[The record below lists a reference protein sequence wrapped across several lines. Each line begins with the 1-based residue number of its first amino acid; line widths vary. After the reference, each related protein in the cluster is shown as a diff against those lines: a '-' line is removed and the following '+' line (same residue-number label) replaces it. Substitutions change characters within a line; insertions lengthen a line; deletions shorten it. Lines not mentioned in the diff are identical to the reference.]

1 MLVHLDGRLNVA
13 GSPQENFA
21 REFFELFTVG
31 KGDQVSPTDYT
42 TFTETD
48 VKEATRLL
56 TGWDVDGS
64 FTLVDPITGIP
75 RGKLKGN
82 GNIATQ
88 HDTGTKTFTAAFNN
102 TSIAPASNQ
111 VVDVEAELD
120 AFVDMVFASPHTAK
134 FICRKLYRF
143 FVYHNIDAQTEQNV
157 IEPLAQI
164 FRDNNYDIVPVLSAL
179 LKSEHFFD
187 QLNRGAVIKSPIDQ
201 VVGFYR
207 QMGVTFP
214 GAADLTDT
222 LYLSYVTNFVLAEML
237 QTPGDPPNVAGWQ
250 AYYQQPVYDKLWIN
264 SSTLPRRGQ
273 INEYLLFVGLY
284 GANNVAKPD
293 VLAFTESLNNPGDP
307 DLLLAEVHEL
317 LLGLPVAVSVVNY
330 HKAVLLSNLPSAYY
344 WTLAWEAYLANP
356 TDPIIRGEVENRL
369 KILYHVIIQTEEYQ
383 LA

>member
-1 MLVHLDGRLNVA
+1 
-13 GSPQENFA
+13 
-21 REFFELFTVG
+21 
-31 KGDQVSPTDYT
+31 
-42 TFTETD
+42 
-48 VKEATRLL
+48 
-56 TGWDVDGS
+56 
-64 FTLVDPITGIP
+64 
-75 RGKLKGN
+75 
-82 GNIATQ
+82 
-88 HDTGTKTFTAAFNN
+88 
-102 TSIAPASNQ
+102 
-111 VVDVEAELD
+111 
-120 AFVDMVFASPHTAK
+120 
-134 FICRKLYRF
+134 
-143 FVYHNIDAQTEQNV
+143 
-157 IEPLAQI
+157 
-164 FRDNNYDIVPVLSAL
+164 
-179 LKSEHFFD
+179 
-187 QLNRGAVIKSPIDQ
+187 
-201 VVGFYR
+201 
-207 QMGVTFP
+207 MGVTFP
-214 GAADLTDT
+214 GPDDLTDT
-222 LYLSYVTNFVLAEML
+222 FYLSYVSNFVLAEML

-317 LLGLPVAVSVVNY
+317 LLGLPVASSVINY